1 MTTEAE
7 ALLAEVRE
15 DRTMRERARAVR
27 VQARVTQS
35 RMATA
40 LGVDRTTLVR
50 WETGTM
56 QPRPAQRQRW
66 RELLDQLER
75 EVA

>member
-7 ALLAEVRE
+7 ALIAEVRK
-15 DRTMRERARAVR
+15 DRTMRHHARSIR

-40 LGVDRTTLVR
+40 LGVDRTTLAR
-50 WETGTM
+50 WEAGTM

-66 RELLDQLER
+66 QELLDQLER